1 VFTSNTGVF
10 IIASSHREIINFLY
24 DEQLTWIFMRFVF
37 PIFLAVFAMLPMAQ
51 AQSSIAKSPDAQSL
65 LMPLPASLRAGTG
78 QLAITQSFTVA
89 ITGAKEARITRAA
102 QRLIE
107 RLALRTGIPLSA
119 KLADPSRAT
128 LVLTA
133 EKAGKPVQELGE
145 DESYTLDVTPNG
157 ARITAP
163 NPLGIL
169 RGVETFLQ
177 LLQIGPSSFFVPAVR
192 IEDRPRFPWRGLMI
206 DSCRHWIPAE
216 VIKRN
221 LDGMAAVKLN
231 VFHWHLSE
239 NQAFRIES
247 KKFPKLHEMGSN
259 GLYYSQEQVREVIA
273 YARERGIRV
282 IPEFDMPGH
291 SSAWFIGYPQLAS
304 APGPYHLDT
313 SFGVFDPAMD
323 PTRDSTYKF
332 LDTFIGE
339 MSRLFPDKFFHIGGD
354 EVNGKRWLANP
365 KIRAFM
371 KKRHME
377 TAADLQAYFN
387 RRVQAIVKK
396 HGKTMIGWDEVVHN
410 DLPTDTLIQSWRG
423 PKGLA
428 QAARSG
434 YRTILSNGYYIDL
447 MWPAS
452 QHYAVEPM
460 SGDATTLTPE
470 QQSRI
475 LGGEATMWS
484 ELVTA
489 ENIDSRIWPRTAAIA
504 ERFWSPQNVT
514 DVGWM
519 YRRLAVISDDLTW
532 LGLTHQSYYDVML
545 RRIIGS
551 DNIQPLRTLA
561 DVLEPPKGYE
571 RHSIDKLNTD
581 SPFNRLVDALHPESD
596 TARSFSQLVDHILA
610 NTATPAEKAQ
620 ARALLIRWRDNDAK
634 LQPALEDSFL
644 AKELAP
650 VSQSVSKLAIV
661 GLEALDALDSG
672 TATQVVSAKL
682 TLTAVQQPKKPTA
695 SVTIMIVNPI
705 QRLVNAAKPANTAE
719 GK

>member
-1 VFTSNTGVF
+1 VRRNSAL
-10 IIASSHREIINFLY
+10 IIASSHREIIKILY
-24 DEQLTWIFMRFVF
+24 DETPHVDFMRLL
-37 PIFLAVFAMLPMAQ
+37 FLFIALSVFAMLSMAH
-51 AQSSIAKSPDAQSL
+51 AQSSIAKSPDPQSL
-65 LMPLPASLRAGTG
+65 LMPLPASLQAGAG
-78 QLAITQSFTVA
+78 QLAINQSFTVA
-89 ITGAKEARITRAA
+89 ITGAKDARITRAA
-102 QRLIE
+102 LGVVE
-107 RLALRTGIPLSA
+107 RIARQTGIPLSA

-128 LVLTA
+128 LVLAA
-133 EKAGKPVQELGE
+133 EKSGDAVQSLGE
-145 DESYTLDVTPNG
+145 GESYTLDVTAAG
-157 ARITAP
+157 ARIIAP
-163 NPLGIL
+163 NALGIL
-169 RGVETFLQ
+169 RGIETFLQ
-177 LLQIGPSSFFVPAVR
+177 LVQIGPNNFFVPAVK

-206 DSCRHWIPAE
+206 DSCRHWIPVD

-231 VFHWHLSE
+231 VFHWHLSD

-259 GLYYSQEQVREVIA
+259 GLYYSQDQVRDVIA
-273 YARERGIRV
+273 YARDRGIRV

-291 SSAWFIGYPQLAS
+291 SSSWFVGYPQLAS
-304 APGPYHLDT
+304 APGPHHLDS

-332 LDTFIGE
+332 LDIFIGE
-339 MSRLFPDKFFHIGGD
+339 MAKLFPDKFFHIGGD

-371 KKRHME
+371 KKRNME
-377 TAADLQAYFN
+377 TAADLQSYFN
-387 RRVQAIVKK
+387 RRIQAIVKR
-396 HGKTMIGWDEVVHN
+396 HGKTMIGWDEVVHH

-452 QHYAVEPM
+452 QHYTVDPM

-470 QQSRI
+470 QQARI

-514 DVGWM
+514 EVDSM
-519 YRRLAVISDDLTW
+519 YRRLAVVSEDLDW
-532 LGLTHQSYYDVML
+532 LGLTHNSYYDVML
-545 RRIIGS
+545 RRIIGPENVQS
-551 DNIQPLRTLA
+551 LKTLA

-571 RHSIDKLNTD
+571 RHRTDKLNTD

-596 TARSFSQLVDHILA
+596 TARNFSQLTDRILA
-610 NTATPAEKAQ
+610 HTATPAERAE
-620 ARALLIRWRDNDAK
+620 ARVLLISWRDNDAK
-634 LQPALEDSFL
+634 LQPALQNSFL

-650 VSQSVSKLAIV
+650 VSQSVAALATT
-661 GLEALDALDSG
+661 GLEALDGLESG
-672 TATQVVSAKL
+672 TAAPADWAQLKL
-682 TLTAVQQPKKPTA
+682 AAVQQPKKPVATVVIA
-695 SVTIMIVNPI
+695 IAEPI
-705 QRLVNAAKPANTAE
+705 QRLVLAMNVNTAA